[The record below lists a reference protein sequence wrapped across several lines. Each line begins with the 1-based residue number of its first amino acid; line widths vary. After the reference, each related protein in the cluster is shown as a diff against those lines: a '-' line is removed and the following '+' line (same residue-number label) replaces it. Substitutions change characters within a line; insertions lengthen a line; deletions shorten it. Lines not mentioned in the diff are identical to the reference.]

1 MGMMASCQRASR
13 CHYSMYSVVGVLA
26 TRISVSAANAVRGSV
41 CTAAILGRSCPLY
54 PQKQTSLR
62 ATGMSAL
69 CHRATYASAAIDR
82 DLLGQVL
89 TNFCQQFA
97 RAVRLRHVVITSRC
111 ARYTF
116 FPIQCM

>member
-1 MGMMASCQRASR
+1 MRTTTPSSLSKPPPEPVHHQ
-13 CHYSMYSVVGVLA
+13 
-26 TRISVSAANAVRGSV
+26 
-41 CTAAILGRSCPLY
+41 GRTPRRCPLY

-97 RAVRLRHVVITSRC
+97 RAVGLRDISVAAGRMRFAIIAAQSVGSYGDNRN
-111 ARYTF
+111 AV
-116 FPIQCM
+116 